1 MLKLSTDIC
10 IFNVIHIICLGSVN
24 KSYCDLLKK
33 SPEKVVVLPLIKQLS
48 ASWNDFGRVLKV
60 DSNYREK
67 LMRDPMLTD
76 DGRLEKVLDKWFGS
90 KPSHVTWEM
99 ILDVLGKF
107 GREDIAREVR
117 TYLEEESYDK

>member
-1 MLKLSTDIC
+1 
-10 IFNVIHIICLGSVN
+10 
-24 KSYCDLLKK
+24 
-33 SPEKVVVLPLIKQLS
+33 
-48 ASWNDFGRVLKV
+48 
-60 DSNYREK
+60 
-67 LMRDPMLTD
+67 MLTD

>member
-33 SPEKVVVLPLIKQLS
+33 SPEKVVVLSLIKQLS